1 MSFKNAQASHE
12 HSRQV
17 LDLLYEYD
25 SFLDSLSVV
34 ADFGCGAG
42 LDSAWWAGLQTRD
55 DPPEPRNLIVYAVD
69 QNISQ
74 VDQRARYLHN
84 VKPIEANFE
93 HDHVIPRPC
102 DLLWAH
108 DSFQYCLNPIQTL
121 RYWNQQI
128 NHNGMLVLSIP
139 QNIFSQYNRLQTR
152 SYNGIYHNYTLVNL
166 MYMLAVSGFDCRD
179 AYFYKEANDPWLY
192 AAVYKTSDPLDAKTT
207 NWYTLAEQN
216 LINDSTIAS
225 LNAHGYVRQEDLIVT
240 WLDKDFYR
248 IKE

>member
-25 SFLDSLSVV
+25 SFLDSLTVV

-42 LDSAWWAGLQTRD
+42 LDVEWWATLQTRD
-55 DPPEPRNLIVYAVD
+55 NPPEPRNLIVYAVD
-69 QNISQ
+69 QDTSQ
-74 VDQRARYLHN
+74 VEQHVRNLPN
-84 VKPIEANFE
+84 VKLMQGDFE
-93 HDHVIPRPC
+93 TDHVIPRPC
-102 DLLWAH
+102 DLMWAH
-108 DSFQYCLNPIQTL
+108 NSFHYSLNPLQTL
-121 RYWNQQI
+121 KHWNQQI
-128 NHNGMLVLSIP
+128 NTDGMLVLSIP
-139 QNIFSQYNRLQTR
+139 QNTFNQYNRPQVN
-152 SYNGIYHNYTLVNL
+152 SHSGIYHNFTLVNL
-166 MYMLAVSGFDCRD
+166 MYMLAVNGFDCRD

-207 NWYTLAEQN
+207 TWHTLAEQN
-216 LINDSTIAS
+216 RINDSAIAS
-225 LNAHGYVRQEDLIVT
+225 LNSYNYVRQEDLIVT